1 MKAESEKAHIIW
13 FQDLYSEKF
22 VSVLK
27 TLGHQAWTS
36 NLEMWKSH
44 MISNIFHEAPLP
56 KCIGVL
62 VITVISIHLGFYRRE
77 AVATYNY
84 LVWWRGRD
92 YHSHF
97 AKRKLNTQTSW
108 VTHQD
113 RTGRQPS

>member
-44 MISNIFHEAPLP
+44 MISNIFHE
-56 KCIGVL
+56 VL
-62 VITVISIHLGFYRRE
+62 
-77 AVATYNY
+77 
-84 LVWWRGRD
+84 
-92 YHSHF
+92 
-97 AKRKLNTQTSW
+97 
-108 VTHQD
+108 
-113 RTGRQPS
+113 